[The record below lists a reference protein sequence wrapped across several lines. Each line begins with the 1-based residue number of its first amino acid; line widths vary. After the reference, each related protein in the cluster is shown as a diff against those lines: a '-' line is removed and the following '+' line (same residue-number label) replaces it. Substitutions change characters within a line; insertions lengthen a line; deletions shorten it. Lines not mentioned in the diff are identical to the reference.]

1 MPKGILCPGCQ
12 TWFSRTP
19 YPEKTQ
25 GRCPVC
31 GTQLPEN
38 RLVGGKAKPLK
49 GGTTSN
55 PARKKSVGSSRA
67 AMVRSPREGRLTTG
81 KRFVY
86 WRAIAVAVGTA
97 ALVLLTLIFGVQVWA
112 GGETCPEQVIVPAGI
127 ILPESSKARPE
138 LQRGKPVPP
147 ENHRAPAAPRKSTQ
161 VALAHLRNIDH

>member
-1 MPKGILCPGCQ
+1 VPKGILCPGCQ
-12 TWFSRTP
+12 TWFSRIP

-38 RLVGGKAKPLK
+38 RLVVLPSRGKTLPPK
-49 GGTTSN
+49 GRTTSRSAKN
-55 PARKKSVGSSRA
+55 KAAVACQAKGRGTRRKRCV
-67 AMVRSPREGRLTTG
+67 P
-81 KRFVY
+81 

-112 GGETCPEQVIVPAGI
+112 GGETRPEQAIVPAG
-127 ILPESSKARPE
+127 LPESPKARPE
-138 LQRGKPVPP
+138 LQRGNPVPP
-147 ENHRAPAAPRKSTQ
+147 ENHRAPAAPRRSTQ